1 MAQRDYAARSSMK
14 KKKKQNKNNKSLLLM
29 IATMVVVA
37 FGLGLYLL
45 KEKAPEPVA
54 ESASTAEKTQPKSVL
69 PNRPEEVWSYIQ
81 ALETRT
87 VPIDNNPKSLDKN
100 MRLTEE
106 QRKILAAME
115 EEQKQAELAR
125 SKAAEDQAT
134 TAPQTAQAP
143 VQAPAQTTQPPVQ
156 LQAKPQV
163 VEAKEAKK
171 VTPPKEEKKAEQV
184 VKTEPPKKPEPVP
197 QPQSP
202 SQPQPQQQTAKPA
215 SPQTASTG
223 ERRYGLQC
231 GAFKNKAQ
239 ADALQVKL
247 NALGLNARVNESA
260 DWNRVVVGPAGDRN
274 AAVKMQEK
282 AQSVISCVVIGM

>member
-29 IATMVVVA
+29 IAAMVVVA

-45 KEKAPEPVA
+45 KEKAPEPVV
-54 ESASTAEKTQPKSVL
+54 ESATTVEKTQPKSVL

-125 SKAAEDQAT
+125 SKAAEAQAAT
-134 TAPQTAQAP
+134 EPQTAQAQ
-143 VQAPAQTTQPPVQ
+143 VQATAQTTQLPVQ
-156 LQAKPQV
+156 PQAKPQV

-184 VKTEPPKKPEPVP
+184 VKSEPPKKPEPVP

>member
-1 MAQRDYAARSSMK
+1 MAQRDYAARSGAK
-14 KKKKQNKNNKSLLLM
+14 KKKKQKKSNKSLLFI
-29 IATMVVVA
+29 IAAIVVAA

-45 KEKAPEPVA
+45 KEKAPEPVVQPV
-54 ESASTAEKTQPKSVL
+54 ETTEKTQPKSVL
-69 PNRPEEVWSYIQ
+69 PNRPEEVWSYIK

-87 VPIDNNPKSLDKN
+87 VPIDDNPKSLDKN

-106 QRKILAAME
+106 QRKILLAME

-125 SKAAEDQAT
+125 SKAAETQAT
-134 TAPQTAQAP
+134 TQQA
-143 VQAPAQTTQPPVQ
+143 VQQPTQPPQQVAQQVVQ
-156 LQAKPQV
+156 PQAKPQV
-163 VEAKEAKK
+163 VEAKK
-171 VTPPKEEKKAEQV
+171 TTSPKEEKKAEPV

-231 GAFKNKAQ
+231 GAFKNKTQ

-260 DWNRVVVGPAGDRN
+260 DWNRVVVGPVGDRN

>member
-14 KKKKQNKNNKSLLLM
+14 KKKKQNKNNKSVLLM
-29 IATMVVVA
+29 IAAMVVVA

-54 ESASTAEKTQPKSVL
+54 ESANTVEKTQPKSVL

-125 SKAAEDQAT
+125 NKAAEVQAT

-143 VQAPAQTTQPPVQ
+143 VQATAQTTQPPVQ
-156 LQAKPQV
+156 PQAKPQV

-184 VKTEPPKKPEPVP
+184 VKSEPPKKTEPVP